1 MGSSHLPADLARQR
15 DFQIHRSSVTDSF
28 PVLNSDDWPL
38 VSTESSGGDEKQWVE
53 GEGGSLWLFKPRTE
67 QAGWS
72 QGEDWAEKITSELA
86 VLLGVP
92 AARVELAVRAGRR
105 GSLSPSLR
113 PAGWELQHGALLL
126 GEVLPGYEPRSKA
139 RSGHSLINI
148 ERVLADVRPPS
159 ALPQMSAFE
168 AFAGYLVLDA
178 LVANQDRH
186 EENWAVLR
194 PLPGGGEV
202 TLAGSYDHGSALA
215 FNVTDAKRTLELD
228 RDGVPAFCGKATAHR
243 FDRDSDGRL
252 TLVGLARSALTRC
265 SSSARS
271 HWLASV
277 EAATETAL
285 VSAVDRVPEL
295 SHPVR
300 RFTHALLTTNRR
312 RLLHEH

>member
-1 MGSSHLPADLARQR
+1 MAGGCRQTEVHLPGSSVSVLFSVLDADA
-15 DFQIHRSSVTDSF
+15 
-28 PVLNSDDWPL
+28 WPL
-38 VSTESSGGDEKQWVE
+38 ASTESSGGDEKQWVE
-53 GEGGSLWLFKPRTE
+53 GQAGSLWLFKPRTE
-67 QAGWS
+67 QANWS

-92 AARVELAVRAGRR
+92 AARVELAVRDGRR
-105 GSLSPSLR
+105 GSLSLSLR

-126 GEVLPGYEPRSKA
+126 GELLPGYEPRSKT
-139 RSGHSLINI
+139 RSGHDLDNI
-148 ERVLADVRPPS
+148 ERVLTDVRPPE

-194 PLPGGGEV
+194 PLPGAGQV

-215 FNVTDAKRTLELD
+215 FNLTDLKRKLELD
-228 RDGVPAFCGKATAHR
+228 RNGVPTFCGKAKAQR

-252 TLVGLARSALTRC
+252 TLVELAHNALTRC
-265 SSSARS
+265 SPSARS
-271 HWLASV
+271 HWLTAV
-277 EAATETAL
+277 EAVTEAAL

-295 SHPVR
+295 SDPVR
-300 RFTHALLTTNRR
+300 RFTHALLTINRR
-312 RLLHEH
+312 RLLDEH